1 MTPLFELADR
11 YVDAWAELDPVAATG
26 SGYRGRE
33 GQLTDWSPDGIAARA
48 ELDRSTLAELDA
60 LAPDPGLLSDDD
72 RRAAGFLR
80 ERLEARLLMADS
92 GELFRELRSGWA
104 PAQRARQWIDV
115 LGTETEEDWTRIASG
130 MDAIPNALDGVR
142 ASLEKGLQQGAAA
155 APRQALVTAKQCA
168 TWAGASGEP
177 SFFETTLLSAP
188 DDLDPALRNDLDAAA
203 KGASRA
209 YAALARWLTEEYVPR
224 AHGTPDAVGA
234 DRYRAF
240 ARVHLGKDL
249 DLLDA
254 YEWGWN
260 DLRRIEAELMLEADR
275 IVPGGSVA
283 DAVDLL
289 ERDPDRAIEGVE
301 SFRSWLQALMDAT
314 IDELDGTHFDLPGP
328 IRRVDAMIAPPGG
341 AAAMYYSPPS
351 EDFSRPGRT
360 WYPTLGKTRFPTW
373 GEVSIAY
380 HEGVPGHHFQ
390 LATTR
395 LRTDKIDRFRRLAFV
410 SGNIEGW
417 ALYAERFMDEIGA
430 FDTPDTRLGFLR
442 AQVLRAVR
450 VVVDIGVHLGL
461 TIPADDRCDG
471 AGAQWTPELG
481 RAFVLERGLF
491 PADFLASEMD
501 RYLGWPAQAIC
512 YKLGERVWL
521 EGRRDAQAAR
531 GTHFELKQWHDAAL
545 TLGPIGLDQLAREL
559 AAL

>member
-1 MTPLFELADR
+1 MTALFDLSDR
-11 YVDAWAELDPVAATG
+11 YVEGWAELDPVGATAA
-26 SGYRGRE
+26 GYRGRE
-33 GQLTDWSPDGIAARA
+33 GELTDWSPEGIAARA
-48 ELDRSTLAELDA
+48 ELDRRTLAELER
-60 LAPDPGLLSDDD
+60 LAPDPSQLDDDD
-72 RRAAGFLR
+72 RRGAGFLR
-80 ERLEARLLMADS
+80 ERLEARLLLADS

-104 PAQRARQWIDV
+104 PVHRARQWIDV
-115 LGTETEEDWTRIASG
+115 LGKETEDDWTRIASG
-130 MDAIPNALDGVR
+130 LEAIPAALDGVR
-142 ASLEKGLQQGAAA
+142 ASLDEGLRQGAPA
-155 APRQALVTAKQCA
+155 APRQALVVAKQCA
-168 TWAGASGEP
+168 TWAGERDTP
-177 SFFETTLLSAP
+177 SFFDTTLLSAP
-188 DDLDPALRNDLDAAA
+188 DDLHPALRKRLDAGADA
-203 KGASRA
+203 ASRS
-209 YAALARWLTEEYVPR
+209 YGALSRWLADEYAPR
-224 AHGTPDAVGA
+224 ADGTADAVGA

-240 ARVHLGKDL
+240 ATVHLGQDL
-249 DLLDA
+249 DMHDA
-254 YEWGWN
+254 YAWGWE
-260 DLRRIEAELMLEADR
+260 DLRRIETELAVEADR

-289 ERDPDRAIEGVE
+289 ERDPDRAIDGVDA
-301 SFRSWLQALMDAT
+301 FRSWLQALMDRT

-390 LATTR
+390 IATNK

-450 VVVDIGVHLGL
+450 VVVDIGVHLRL
-461 TIPADDRCDG
+461 TIPSDDRCDG
-471 AGAQWTPELG
+471 AGEPWTAELG

-491 PADFLASEMD
+491 PPDFLASEMD

-512 YKLGERVWL
+512 YKLGERTWL
-521 EGRRDAQAAR
+521 EGRAAAR
-531 GTHFELKQWHDAAL
+531 ATRGADFDLKQWHSDAL
-545 TLGPIGLDQLAREL
+545 TLGLLGLDQLAPEL